1 MEITLTELAAT
12 KVKEI
17 RVAEK
22 VADDMA
28 LRVKVQGGG
37 CSGFAYDL
45 YFDKPQDN
53 DIKFNIYDV
62 AVVVDVMSIQYLD
75 GTSIDYVDGLQGAG
89 FKFNNPQTKSTCA
102 CGSSFSV

>member
-17 RVAEK
+17 RAAEK
-22 VADDMA
+22 IEDDMV

-53 DIKFNIYDV
+53 DIKYNFYDV
-62 AVVVDVMSIQYLD
+62 VVVVDNLSIQYLD
-75 GTSIDYVDGLQGAG
+75 GTTVDFVDGLQGAG
-89 FKFNNPQTKSTCA
+89 FKFNNPSVKSTCG

>member
-1 MEITLTELAAT
+1 MEITLTELAAS

-17 RVAEK
+17 RTVEK
-22 VADDMA
+22 IENDMA
-28 LRVKVQGGG
+28 LRLKVNGGG
-37 CSGFAYDL
+37 CSGFSYDL

-62 AVVVDVMSIQYLD
+62 TVVVDNISIQYLD

-102 CGSSFSV
+102 CGSSFST